1 LLAYPHHQEISMSKP
16 KLLDLACKAGG
27 ASEGY
32 YRAGFDVTGVDIE
45 PQPNYPGHMV
55 FIQADMFEYLP
66 AHAFEFDV
74 ISASPMCEV
83 YSLGTQRWLNSGHRD
98 YKDQIAPLRPLL
110 AATGKPWIIE
120 NVERA
125 PLRKDVMLCG
135 TMFGLKL
142 LRHRVF
148 ESNVALFGPGAP
160 CHHFGNIKHNK
171 NYVTVAGHGGEG
183 SNRLSDWQE
192 AMGIYWMS
200 KIELSKAIPPAYTE
214 WLGLQLMEYL
224 RLD

>member
-1 LLAYPHHQEISMSKP
+1 MNQP

-45 PQPNYPGHMV
+45 PQPNYPAHMR

-66 AHAFEFDV
+66 AHAHEYDV
-74 ISASPMCEV
+74 IAASPMCEAH
-83 YSLGTQRWLNSGHRD
+83 SLGTQRWLNSGHRN
-98 YKDQIAPLRPLL
+98 YTDQIEPLRPLL
-110 AATGKPWIIE
+110 MATGKPYIIE

-142 LRHRVF
+142 IRHRIF
-148 ESNVALFGPGAP
+148 ESNLPLMGPGAP
-160 CHHFGNIKHNK
+160 CKHFGSVKHGK
-171 NYVTVAGHGGEG
+171 DYVTVAGHGGEG
-183 SNRLSDWQE
+183 SNRFSDWQE
-192 AMGIYWMS
+192 AMDIYWMS
-200 KIELSKAIPPAYTE
+200 KLELSKAIPPAYTE
-214 WLGLQLMEYL
+214 FLGRQVI
-224 RLD
+224 RLLEIAA